1 MDNLATLPGNL
12 TIMPTQKIIDYFL
25 SQQTSGTS
33 RTYESSIRSFFAWTG
48 GKIYKEVSP
57 FDALSYSEYLNK
69 TAAPATVQRHISTLN
84 RFFGFAW
91 KCGLIEGNPFGVVKQ
106 KSVPITSQNKFLTV
120 KELDRLLNAL
130 AEKNEKHYVLGL
142 LLAATGMR
150 ISEVQQLSW
159 NSFLELPDGTIAIN
173 ALRKGG
179 NYQILPLRSDVWNV
193 LKVFTGKEIDPEDN
207 SPIFLN
213 PSGERAT
220 GESLRKWIRNG
231 AKRARLKKAVSPH
244 TLRHTF
250 CSLSIAS
257 GASLRDVQE
266 YVNHASIRTTER
278 YLHAQN
284 MKVGEFMPMKV
295 KDIARQL

>member
-1 MDNLATLPGNL
+1 MELVPIEKLS
-12 TIMPTQKIIDYFL
+12 IMPTDRVMEYFL
-25 SQQTSGTS
+25 SQQTEGTA
-33 RTYESSIRSFFAWTG
+33 RTYSAALRAFFIWAKKG
-48 GKIYKEVSP
+48 YKEVTP
-57 FDALSYSEYLNK
+57 FDAMDYSKQLENSS
-69 TAAPATVQRHISTLN
+69 APATVQRHISTLN
-84 RFFGFAW
+84 RFFRFA
-91 KCGLIEGNPFGVVKQ
+91 KECGLIDGNPFAVVRQ

-130 AEKNEKHYVLGL
+130 AEKSEKHYVLGL

-179 NYQILPLRSDVWNV
+179 NYQILPLRNDVWDV
-193 LKVFTGKEIDPEDN
+193 LRAFTGKEIDPGDN

-220 GESLRKWIRNG
+220 GESLRKWIRDG
-231 AKRARLKKAVSPH
+231 AKRAKIKKAVSPH

-250 CSLSIAS
+250 CSLSIS
-257 GASLRDVQE
+257 GGASIRDVQE
-266 YVNHASIRTTER
+266 YAGHKRISTTER

-284 MKVGEFMPMKV
+284 MKVGEFMPIK
-295 KDIARQL
+295 IEQ